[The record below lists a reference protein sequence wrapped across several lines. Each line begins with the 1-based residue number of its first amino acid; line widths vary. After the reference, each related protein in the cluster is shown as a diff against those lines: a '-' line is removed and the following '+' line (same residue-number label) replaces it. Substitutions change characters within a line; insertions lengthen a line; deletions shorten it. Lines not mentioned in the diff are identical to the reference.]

1 MADMTI
7 AAPVQLLDWSILD
20 DTGGEPFLSG
30 GIITSDSWLGTNLMI
45 DMAHADAND
54 AGSNE
59 ATCKIWNK
67 GGTTNEDWHLW
78 MQLSANAG
86 QANAQILA
94 AASGSGQAN
103 PDRIEVA
110 ATANFQTPGDMYFLK
125 DVGTLANSCLITNRD
140 YVSNDYVRAIHDL
153 VNAYDNADYL
163 YDIVD
168 QWIVL
173 VPPTKYILVTF
184 HNKDGDATYACR
196 IQYEAIT
203 DIE

>member
-20 DTGGEPFLSG
+20 DTGGDPFLSG
-30 GIITSDSWLGTNLMI
+30 GIITSDSWLNTNLMI
-45 DMAHADAND
+45 DMVHADTND
-54 AGSNE
+54 TGSNE
-59 ATCKIWNK
+59 AMCKIWSK
-67 GGTTNEDWHLW
+67 GGIANEDWHLW
-78 MQLSANAG
+78 MQLNASAG
-86 QANAQILA
+86 QANGQILA
-94 AASGSGQAN
+94 AASGAGQAN

-110 ATANFQTPGDMYFLK
+110 ATANFQTPGDMYFIR
-125 DVGTLANSCLITNRD
+125 DMGTLVDSCLVTNRD
-140 YVSNDYVRAIHDL
+140 YITNDYIRIVHDL

-168 QWIVL
+168 QWIVS
-173 VPPTKYILVTF
+173 VPPTKYILITF
-184 HNKDGDATYACR
+184 HNTDGDATYACR

>member
-54 AGSNE
+54 AANNE

-67 GGTTNEDWHLW
+67 GGATNEDWHLW
-78 MQLSANAG
+78 MQLSANSG
-86 QANAQILA
+86 QANARVLA

-110 ATANFQTPGDMYFLK
+110 ATANFQIPGDTYFLK
-125 DVGTLANSCLITNRD
+125 DVGTLANSCLVTNRD

-173 VPPTKYILVTF
+173 VPPTKYILITF

>member
-1 MADMTI
+1 MADFTI
-7 AAPVQLLDWSILD
+7 AAPGQLLDWSILD
-20 DTGGEPFLSG
+20 DTGGDPFLSG

-54 AGSNE
+54 AGTNE
-59 ATCKIWNK
+59 AMVKVWTK

-78 MQLSANAG
+78 ATYTANAG
-86 QANAQILA
+86 QANAQVLA
-94 AASGSGQAN
+94 ANSGAGQAN

-110 ATANFQTPGDMYFLK
+110 ATANFQIPGDMYFLR
-125 DVGTLANSCLITNRD
+125 DMGTLVDSCLVTNRD
-140 YVSNDYVRAIHDL
+140 YVSNDYVRAVHDL
-153 VNAYDNADYL
+153 VNAYDSADYL

-168 QWIVL
+168 QWTVTI
-173 VPPTKYILVTF
+173 PPTKYILVTF
-184 HNKDGDATYACR
+184 HNKDDDATYACR